1 MDWTQ
6 RLLVTRTLAMPAD
19 TNPRGDIFG
28 GWIVSLMDISVAAMS
43 SRFARGLTATRAI
56 QNVLFDRPVFVGD
69 ELSVYVKLTT
79 VGTTSMTFE
88 VDVTVQRS
96 GLEEELPAVRGTFIM
111 VALDENRRPRRI
123 DCCKIPCASSSAC
136 SA

>member
-56 QNVLFDRPVFVGD
+56 RNVLFDRPIFVGD
-69 ELSVYVKLTT
+69 ELSVYVKLAA

-123 DCCKIPCASSSAC
+123 DCCDLPKSVPTKT
-136 SA
+136 

>member
-1 MDWTQ
+1 MKMDWTQ

-56 QNVLFDRPVFVGD
+56 RNVLFDRPVFVGD

-79 VGTTSMTFE
+79 VGNTSLTFE

-96 GLEEELPAVRGTFIM
+96 GLEEELPAVRGTFVM

-123 DCCKIPCASSSAC
+123 DRCDISKS
-136 SA
+136 

>member
-1 MDWTQ
+1 MTMDWTQ

-56 QNVLFDRPVFVGD
+56 RNVIFDKPIFVGD
-69 ELSVYVKLTT
+69 ELSVYAKLTT
-79 VGTTSMTFE
+79 VGNTSLTFE

-96 GLEEELPAVRGTFIM
+96 GLDEEIPAVRGTFVM
-111 VALDENRRPRRI
+111 VALDDNRRPRRI
-123 DCCKIPCASSSAC
+123 DRCDISKS
-136 SA
+136 

>member
-1 MDWTQ
+1 
-6 RLLVTRTLAMPAD
+6 MPAD

>member
-56 QNVLFDRPVFVGD
+56 RNVLFDRPVFVGD

-79 VGTTSMTFE
+79 VGNTSLTFE

-96 GLEEELPAVRGTFIM
+96 GLEEELPAVRGTFVM

-123 DCCKIPCASSSAC
+123 DRCDISKS
-136 SA
+136 

>member
-6 RLLVTRTLAMPAD
+6 KLLVTRTLAMPAD

-56 QNVLFDRPVFVGD
+56 QSVLFDRPVFVGD

-123 DCCKIPCASSSAC
+123 DCCKIPS
-136 SA
+136 